1 MAILLD
7 NDSKVIVQGITG
19 REGVFHT
26 ERMLDYGTN
35 IVGGVTPGKQGEQV
49 KGKPVF
55 NSVAAAVEETNAGAS
70 VVYVP
75 PPFAADAVQEAAES
89 GIELI
94 ACITEGIPVR
104 DMIQIRAV
112 LDETEATMVGPNC
125 PGVISPGRAKM
136 GIMPGKIHRRGSVGV
151 MSRSGTL
158 TYEIVN
164 ELTQADMGQSTC
176 VGVGGDP
183 IIGSRFRDLLPK
195 FEEDPET
202 EAVVII
208 GEIGGGD
215 EQEAAKFYAE
225 NMDTPVVAFIAGKSA
240 PEGKRMG
247 HAGAIISGEQGTTE
261 AKINAFENAGVP
273 VADYPSRIPEILSD
287 QLPH

>member
-1 MAILLD
+1 MSILLD
-7 NDSKVIVQGITG
+7 DESKVIVQGITG

-35 IVGGVTPGKQGEQV
+35 VVGGVTPGKADETV
-49 KGKPVF
+49 HDKPVF
-55 NSVAAAVEETNAGAS
+55 NSVEEAVEETGADAS
-70 VVYVP
+70 VIYVP

-89 GIELI
+89 GIEVI

-104 DMIQIRAV
+104 DMIKVRAI
-112 LDETEATMVGPNC
+112 LDEHDVTMVGPNC
-125 PGVISPGRAKM
+125 PGVISPGKAKM
-136 GIMPGKIHRRGSVGV
+136 GIMPGKIHREGNIGL

-164 ELTQADMGQSTC
+164 ELTTSDMGQSTC
-176 VGVGGDP
+176 IGVGGDP
-183 IIGSRFRDLLPK
+183 IIGSRFPDLLPK

-215 EQEAAKFYAE
+215 EQAAAQYYADH
-225 NMDTPVVAFIAGKSA
+225 MDTPVVAFIAGKSA

-247 HAGAIISGEQGTTE
+247 HAGAIISGKQGTTE
-261 AKINAFENAGVP
+261 AKINAFEDVGIP
-273 VADYPSRIPEILSD
+273 VAEYPSEVPDLLNHRLN
-287 QLPH
+287 